1 MKKININPTDLS
13 YISWNK
19 VLENSAI
26 KSEMSLNNFY
36 LLSYPIQTE
45 TKLKFSLLEK
55 SHSAVLIPSNLIGFS
70 NQ

>member
-45 TKLKFSLLEK
+45 TKLKFSL
-55 SHSAVLIPSNLIGFS
+55 
-70 NQ
+70 